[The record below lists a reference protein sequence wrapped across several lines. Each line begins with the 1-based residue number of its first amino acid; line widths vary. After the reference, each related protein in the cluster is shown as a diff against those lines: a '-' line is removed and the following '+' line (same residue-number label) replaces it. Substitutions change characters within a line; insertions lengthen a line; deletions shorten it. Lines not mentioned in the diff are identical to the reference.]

1 MLETRSGFR
10 DVLTVRWLP
19 FWVAFAAALAF
30 RLFDLGDRPLHHDE
44 GVNAWFL
51 YKILNGYQFSYDPDK
66 FHGPF
71 LFYFQVPFAAVLGVG
86 DLALRLPIALL
97 SAGMVP
103 LLLPLRRRL
112 GAAGVTAAAWMLAL
126 SPSLVSYG
134 RDLIHETCLAFVTL
148 ALVVAALLYLETRRQ
163 RDLVLAALCL
173 GLLATIKE
181 TYVLTLA
188 VLAIA
193 AILARIWAYGRP
205 RLGALWGRPALE
217 AVVWAAVA
225 FAVPYILLY
234 TSFFTNPHG
243 LADSVRTFFLWA
255 GKGIAG
261 AEHAK
266 PWHYFPRILLGFET
280 VTVACAVAGGWLALR
295 RRDAFGTFCAL
306 WAAGELAA
314 YSLLRYKTPWL
325 DLNIVL
331 PAAIVGGVLFR
342 EAFGRPW
349 PREVQAGIVALF
361 VLGLGWATWRTV
373 QVSFLR
379 YDDDKLALVY
389 VPTHRDIRDLLVQ
402 VRGVL
407 SRIPPGEAPEL
418 LMLGQHAWP
427 LPWYFRDVKAM
438 DYSQEIPDDADGDVL
453 IVEGDMEAKLL
464 PVLKERYQR
473 REYVLRPGQKV
484 VVLVNERL
492 GAPREQSL
500 LSREQSSLP

>member
-1 MLETRSGFR
+1 MAPETRKSWR
-10 DVLTVRWLP
+10 EVLTVRWLP

-30 RLFDLGDRPLHHDE
+30 RLFQLGDRPFHHDE

-51 YKILNGYQFSYDPDK
+51 DKILTGYQFNYDPDK

-71 LFYFQVPFAAVLGVG
+71 LFFFEVPFAAVLGVG
-86 DLALRLPIALL
+86 DFALRLPIALL
-97 SAGMVP
+97 STGMVP

-112 GAAGVTAAAWMLAL
+112 GVAGVTAAAWLLAL

-134 RDLIHETCLAFVTL
+134 RDLIHETCLAFFTL
-148 ALVVAALLYLETRRQ
+148 ALVVAGLLYLETRRQ
-163 RDLVLAALCL
+163 RDLILAALCL

-193 AILARIWAYGRP
+193 AILARIWVYGRP
-205 RLGALWGRPALE
+205 WLSALWGRPRPE
-217 AVVWAAVA
+217 AVIWAAVA
-225 FAVPYILLY
+225 FAVSYVLLY

-243 LADSVRTFFLWA
+243 LVDSVRTFFLWA

-266 PWHYFPRILLGFET
+266 PWHYFPLLLFNFET
-280 VTVACAVAGGWLALR
+280 VTVACALAGGFLAIR

-349 PREVQAGIVALF
+349 PRAVRAGIVALF
-361 VLGLGWATWRTV
+361 VLGLGWGTWCAV

-389 VPTHRDIRDLLVQ
+389 VPTDRDIRDLLVQ
-402 VRGVL
+402 VRGIL
-407 SRIPPGEAPEL
+407 NRMPKGEPPEL
-418 LMLGQHAWP
+418 LMLGHHAWP
-427 LPWYFRDVKAM
+427 LPWYFRDVKTL
-438 DYSQEIPDDADGDVL
+438 DYSQEIPDDPDADVL
-453 IVEGDMEAKLL
+453 IVEGDLETELL
-464 PVLKERYQR
+464 TALKERYQR
-473 REYVLRPGQKV
+473 REYVLRPRQKV
-484 VVLVNERL
+484 VVFVNERL
-492 GAPREQSL
+492 GEGN
-500 LSREQSSLP
+500 LSGR

>member
-19 FWVAFAAALAF
+19 FWAAFAAALAF
-30 RLFDLGDRPLHHDE
+30 RLFQLGDRPFHHDE

-51 YKILNGYQFSYDPDK
+51 YKILTGYQFNYDPDK

-71 LFYFQVPFAAVLGVG
+71 LFFFEVPFAGVLGLG
-86 DLALRLPIALL
+86 DFALRLPVALL

-112 GAAGVTAAAWMLAL
+112 GVAGVTAAAWMLAI
-126 SPSLVSYG
+126 SPSFVSYG
-134 RDLIHETCLAFVTL
+134 RDLIHETSLAFFSL
-148 ALVVAALLYLETRRQ
+148 ALVVTVLLYLETRRQ
-163 RDLVLAALCL
+163 KHLVLAALCL

-193 AILARIWAYGRP
+193 AVMARIWAYGRP
-205 RLGALWGRPALE
+205 RLRLLWGRPALE
-217 AVVWAAVA
+217 AVVWAMVA
-225 FAVPYILLY
+225 FAVPYVLLY

-255 GKGIAG
+255 GKGIEG

-266 PWHYFPRILLGFET
+266 PWHYFPHLLLAFET
-280 VTVACAVAGGWLALR
+280 VTVACAVAGAWFALR
-295 RRDAFGTFCAL
+295 RRDSFGTFCAL

-331 PAAIVGGVLFR
+331 PAALTGGLLFR

-349 PREVQAGIVALF
+349 PRALRAGIVALF
-361 VLGLGWATWRTV
+361 VLGLGWGTWRAI

-389 VPTHRDIRDLLVQ
+389 VPTDRDVRALLAQ
-402 VRGVL
+402 VRGIL
-407 SRIPPGEAPEL
+407 SRIPPGEPPEM
-418 LMLGQHAWP
+418 LMLGHHAWP
-427 LPWYFRDVKAM
+427 LPWYFRDVKALEYAQ
-438 DYSQEIPDDADGDVL
+438 DVPDEPDADVL
-453 IVEGDMEAKLL
+453 IVEGDMEADLL
-464 PVLKERYQR
+464 KALKERYQR
-473 REYVLRPGQKV
+473 REYVLRPRQKV
-484 VVLVNERL
+484 LVFVNERL
-492 GAPREQSL
+492 AEGP
-500 LSREQSSLP
+500 PG

>member
-1 MLETRSGFR
+1 VAVLPETRETRSSFR
-10 DVLTVRWLP
+10 EVLTVRWLP
-19 FWVAFAAALAF
+19 FWVAFATALAF
-30 RLFDLGDRPLHHDE
+30 RLFQLGDRPLHHDE

-51 YKILNGYQFSYDPDK
+51 YKILTGHQFNYDPDK

-71 LFYFQVPFAAVLGVG
+71 LFFFEVPFAAVLGVG

-112 GAAGVTAAAWMLAL
+112 GAVGVTGAAWLLAL
-126 SPSLVSYG
+126 SPSFVSYG
-134 RDLIHETCLAFVTL
+134 RDLIHETCLAFFTL
-148 ALVVAALLYLETRRQ
+148 ALVVAGLLYLETRRQ

-181 TYVLTLA
+181 TYVVTLA

-193 AILARIWAYGRP
+193 SVLARIWAYGRP
-205 RLGALWGRPALE
+205 RLGLLWGRPALE
-217 AVVWAAVA
+217 ASVWAMVA
-225 FAVPYILLY
+225 FAVPYVLLY
-234 TSFFTNPHG
+234 SSFFTNPHG
-243 LADSVRTFFLWA
+243 LVDSVRTFFLWA
-255 GKGIAG
+255 GKGIEG

-266 PWHYFPRILLGFET
+266 PWDYFPRLLLGFET
-280 VTVACAVAGGWLALR
+280 VAVACAVVGGWLALR
-295 RRDAFGTFCAL
+295 RRDSFGTFCAL

-331 PAAIVGGVLFR
+331 PAAVVGGVLFR

-349 PREVQAGIVALF
+349 PRAVRAGIVALF
-361 VLGLGWATWRTV
+361 VLGLGWGTWRAI

-389 VPTHRDIRDLLVQ
+389 VPTDRDVRGLLVQ
-402 VRGVL
+402 VRDIL
-407 SRIPPGEAPEL
+407 SRIPPGEPPEL
-418 LMLGQHAWP
+418 LMLGHHAWP
-427 LPWYFRDVKAM
+427 LPWYFRDVKALS
-438 DYSQEIPDDADGDVL
+438 YSQEIPDEADADVL
-453 IVEGDMEAKLL
+453 IVEGDMEAELL

-473 REYVLRPGQKV
+473 REYVLRPRQKIV
-484 VVLVNERL
+484 VFVNERL
-492 GAPREQSL
+492 AIAP
-500 LSREQSSLP
+500 PG

>member
-1 MLETRSGFR
+1 VVASETRSSFR
-10 DVLTVRWLP
+10 ELLTVRWLP

-30 RLFDLGDRPLHHDE
+30 RLFGLGDRPLHHDE

-51 YKILNGYQFSYDPDK
+51 YKILKGYQFNYDPDK

-86 DLALRLPIALL
+86 DLALRLPTALL
-97 SAGMVP
+97 SASMVP

-112 GAAGVTAAAWMLAL
+112 GVAGVTAVAWMLAL

-134 RDLIHETCLAFVTL
+134 RDLIHETFLAFFTL
-148 ALVVAALLYLETRRQ
+148 ALVVSALLYLETRRQ

-188 VLAIA
+188 VLVIA
-193 AILARIWAYGRP
+193 AVLARIWAYGRP
-205 RLGALWGRPALE
+205 RLDMLWGRPSQE
-217 AVVWAAVA
+217 AVIWAAVA
-225 FAVPYILLY
+225 FAASYILLY
-234 TSFFTNPHG
+234 TSFFTNPKG

-255 GKGIAG
+255 GKGIQG

-266 PWHYFPRILLGFET
+266 PWDYFPRLLLAFET

-295 RRDAFGTFCAL
+295 RRDSFGTFCTL
-306 WAAGELAA
+306 WATGELAA

-325 DLNIVL
+325 GLNIVL

-349 PREVQAGIVALF
+349 PRAVRTGIVALF
-361 VLGLGWATWRTV
+361 VLGLGWGAWRAV

-379 YDDDKLALVY
+379 YDDDSLTLVY
-389 VPTHRDIRDLLVQ
+389 VPTDRDIRDLLVQ
-402 VRGVL
+402 VRETL
-407 SRIPPGEAPEL
+407 RRIPSGETPEL
-418 LMLGQHAWP
+418 LMLGHHAWP
-427 LPWYFRDVKAM
+427 LPWYFHDVKAM
-438 DYSQEIPDDADGDVL
+438 DYSQDIPDDADGDVL
-453 IVEGDMEAKLL
+453 IVEGDMEEQVQKA
-464 PVLKERYQR
+464 LKERYQR
-473 REYVLRPGQKV
+473 REYVLRPRQKV
-484 VVLVNERL
+484 VVFVNERL
-492 GAPREQSL
+492 GEAGR
-500 LSREQSSLP
+500 R